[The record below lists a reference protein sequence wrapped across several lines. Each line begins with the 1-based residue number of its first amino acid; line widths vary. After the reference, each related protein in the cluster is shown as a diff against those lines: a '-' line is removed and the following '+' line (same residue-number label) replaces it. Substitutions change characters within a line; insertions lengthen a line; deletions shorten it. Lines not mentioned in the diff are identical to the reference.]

1 MAITKRGALTG
12 EPANKNAKKAAGTA
26 ASTPAPTEKKTVEV
40 QAKKGVWDT
49 LSRHIM
55 TGISNMIPFLIMGGL
70 ILAFS
75 QLIPYVILG
84 VDPSMGIVDAMNTG
98 AYSGF
103 SITLLKFSQ
112 LCLDFGGTLFGFA
125 IPMFAAFMAN
135 SIGGKLAFP
144 AGFIG
149 GLMATGPSSVLKL
162 TDGVWAASTPVASSF
177 LGAIVIAIAAGYF
190 VKWLNKKIQVSHNML
205 AFKSTFLIPM
215 LAAIGVML
223 AMQFVVTPLGGLL
236 NELIKNALAAAGSV
250 GSYGYTVALA
260 AATAVDLGGPI
271 NKAAGFVALGFTT
284 DRVLPITARVVAIVV
299 PSIGLG
305 LATILDKMVVKRH
318 VFDKQFYTQGKTAIF
333 LAFMGISEG
342 AIPFLLEMPK
352 VILPCYMIG
361 AICGAICATAFGAVQ
376 WFPESAVWAW
386 PLCENIPAYIA
397 GILIGSLITALL
409 VIFIRNKMMDKGT
422 LTVDSNE

>member
-12 EPANKNAKKAAGTA
+12 TPANKNANPAGEKTAQAAKK
-26 ASTPAPTEKKTVEV
+26 PEVQEKK
-40 QAKKGVWDT
+40 GIWDV

-84 VDPSMGIVDAMNTG
+84 VDPSMGILDAMNSG

-103 SITLLKFSQ
+103 SITLLQFSQ

-135 SIGGKLAFP
+135 SVGGKLAFP

-149 GLMATGPSSVLKL
+149 GLMATKPSSVLNL
-162 TDGVWAASTPVASSF
+162 ADGVWTAPTPVASSF

-215 LAAIGVML
+215 LAAVGVML
-223 AMQFVVTPLGGLL
+223 GMQFVVTPLGGLL
-236 NELIKNALAAAGSV
+236 NELIKSALEAAGAI
-250 GSYGYTVALA
+250 GSYGYTVVLA

-271 NKAAGFVALGFTT
+271 NKAAGFVALGFAT

-305 LATILDKMVVKRH
+305 LATILDKAIVKRH

-352 VILPCYMIG
+352 VILPCYMVG
-361 AICGAICATAFGAVQ
+361 AICGAIAATMFGAVQ

-409 VIFIRNKMMDKGT
+409 VIFIRSKMMDKGT

>member
-12 EPANKNAKKAAGTA
+12 APANKNANNANGGTA
-26 ASTPAPTEKKTVEV
+26 KAVEKKPEV
-40 QAKKGVWDT
+40 QEKKGIWDI

-84 VDPSMGIVDAMNTG
+84 VDPSMGILDAMNSG

-103 SITLLKFSQ
+103 SIALLQFSQ

-149 GLMATGPSSVLKL
+149 GLMATTPSSVLSL
-162 TDGVWAASTPVASSF
+162 ADGVWTASKPVASSF
-177 LGAIVIAIAAGYF
+177 LGALLIAIAAGYF

-223 AMQFVVTPLGGLL
+223 SMQFVVTPLGGLL
-236 NELIKNALAAAGSV
+236 NELIKNALEAAGSV
-250 GSYGYTVALA
+250 GSYGYTIALA

-271 NKAAGFVALGFTT
+271 NKAAGFVALGFAT

-305 LATILDKMVVKRH
+305 LATILDKLIVKRH

-361 AICGAICATAFGAVQ
+361 AICGAISATALGAVQ

-386 PLCENIPAYIA
+386 PLCENILSYII

-409 VIFIRNKMMDKGT
+409 VIFIRNNMISQGK
-422 LTVDSNE
+422 LTVDSND